1 MRFRDLRIGKK
12 LSLISAVTVALV
24 AVITILSIYGFGKIG
39 RVYLDVKDNAVPDIA
54 AVLEIKAEFEKLF
67 IEIKGLVA
75 SPDENTGKNFQKILA
90 RLEESLEEYKKG
102 KRGHLK
108 RDIYSNLLAHKQYM
122 ERVGSNILEEH
133 KECIKLLETL
143 KEVELKI
150 WNLYTSNIIHATAEQ
165 KQSLDSSVL
174 SARQLCA
181 ITSEYAF
188 GRYAMGE
195 PNSSERLSQTIKQ
208 IEIAG
213 AFLKENYGPE
223 TGKDFAL
230 AFNSSL
236 QEMLETSKQIIRMKA
251 DISDYIS
258 KILLYR
264 YKVINTLSLAKSVE
278 KDELAQFTAIIASII
293 KSNKYFSIVLS
304 VIFTTFTL
312 FIFYYLSGLMVSSI
326 SNLVESTKII
336 SKGNFSYRT
345 EKTCNDEV
353 GMLADSFNKM
363 AAELQKKTTYVYNLN
378 REVAERKRAEHLLK
392 VTNQKLVAS
401 NNSLTETRN
410 KMERAIQEL
419 KDFVYIASHDL
430 REPLRKVSSFGSLL
444 KDSLESK
451 LSEEDQENMNF
462 MIDGAE
468 RMNKM
473 IEGLLMYSRVGT
485 KDVPLEEVDL
495 NEVIEQLRQVEL
507 SALLEESS
515 ATIEVPNHLPKVW
528 ANSVQIS
535 QLLQNL
541 IANGVKYRSQSVNPR
556 IVITAG
562 STPEGQIRINVKDN
576 GIGIEEKYRSDVF
589 KMFRRLHSRREYDG
603 TGIGLSICKRIVE
616 KHGGQ
621 IGVES
626 EPGKGSTF
634 WFTLPDKNVPE
645 KNGEQS
651 VLISSRRA

>member
-12 LSLISAVTVALV
+12 LGLISAVTVALV
-24 AVITILSIYGFGKIG
+24 VVITILSIYGFDKIG
-39 RVYLDVKDNAVPDIA
+39 RVYLEVKDNAVPDIA

-67 IEIKGLVA
+67 IEVEALV
-75 SPDENTGKNFQKILA
+75 PPTNENAGKNFQKILD
-90 RLEESLEEYKKG
+90 RLEESLEEYEKG
-102 KRGHLK
+102 KRGYLK
-108 RDIYSNLLAHKQYM
+108 WDIYSNLLAHKQYL

-133 KECIKLLETL
+133 KECIKLLEIL
-143 KEVELKI
+143 KEVEIKI
-150 WNLYTSNIIHATAEQ
+150 ENLYTSNIRNATAEQ

-174 SARQLCA
+174 CARQLCA
-181 ITSEYAF
+181 ITSGYAF
-188 GRYAMGE
+188 GQYAMGE
-195 PNSSERLSQTIKQ
+195 PNFSEKLSQTIKQ

-213 AFLKENYGPE
+213 AFLKENYSSE
-223 TGKDFAL
+223 TEKDFAL

-236 QEMLETSKQIIRMKA
+236 RELIEASEQIIRIKA
-251 DISDYIS
+251 DISGYIS
-258 KILLYR
+258 KILLYK

-278 KDELAQFTAIIASII
+278 RDELAQFTATIASII
-293 KSNKYFSIVLS
+293 KSNKFFSIVLS
-304 VIFTTFTL
+304 VIFTAFTL
-312 FIFYYLSGLMVSSI
+312 SIFYYLSGLMVSSI

-345 EKTCNDEV
+345 EKTCSDEIGV
-353 GMLADSFNKM
+353 LADSFNKM
-363 AAELQKKTTYVYNLN
+363 AADLQKKTTYVYNLN
-378 REVAERKRAEHLLK
+378 KEVAERKKAENLLK
-392 VTNQKLVAS
+392 VTNQKLVTS

-410 KMERAIQEL
+410 KMEKANQEL

-430 REPLRKVSSFGSLL
+430 REPLRKISSFGSLL
-444 KDSLESK
+444 KDSLEGK
-451 LSEEDQENMNF
+451 LSKENQENMKF

-485 KDVPLEEVDL
+485 KEAPLEEVNL

-507 SALLEESS
+507 SALLEENS
-515 ATIEVPNHLPKVW
+515 ATIEVPGQLPKVW

-541 IANGVKYRSQSVNPR
+541 IANGIKYQSQGANPR
-556 IVITAG
+556 IVITTG

-576 GIGIEEKYRSDVF
+576 GIGIEEKYCSDVF

-616 KHGGQ
+616 KHNGQ

-634 WFTLPDKNVPE
+634 WFTLPDRKVSE
-645 KNGEQS
+645 KNSERKS
-651 VLISSRRA
+651 LTSSRRA